1 MRWLKS
7 IAREVFGLFVD
18 DGIFAVAILAWLAL
32 AVVVLP
38 RAGLWTRVAGPVLF
52 AGLALILIESALR
65 FSRRRTKKRRPA
77 KS

>member
-7 IAREVFGLFVD
+7 IAREVIGLFVD

-38 RAGLWTRVAGPVLF
+38 RAGSWTRVAGPVLF
-52 AGLALILIESALR
+52 AGLAAILVASVLR
-65 FSRRRTKKRRPA
+65 YSRRGR
-77 KS
+77 